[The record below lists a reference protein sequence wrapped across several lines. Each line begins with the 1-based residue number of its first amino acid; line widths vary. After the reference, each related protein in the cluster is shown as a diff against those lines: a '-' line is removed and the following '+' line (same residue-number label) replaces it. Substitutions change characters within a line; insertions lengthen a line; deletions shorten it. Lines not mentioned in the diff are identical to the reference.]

1 MFSETKIPIP
11 STTYPLDITQITAK
25 VSDKYVRKCVC
36 PTEMLLVELIKFFQ
50 PERNKKQSRKQEKS
64 NTKFFQELKYQGVS

>member
-36 PTEMLLVELIKFFQ
+36 PTEMLLVELIILFQ
-50 PERNKKQSRKQEKS
+50 HERERKPNKNKVGQVG
-64 NTKFFQELKYQGVS
+64 NIF